1 MEKVSRRKQAVLDV
15 LDEEIAELEEKLQ
28 KVQPLIDELNT
39 LRATRARLLDERAMT
54 SGGGRRNAVLSMETV
69 ILDLREHG
77 SSTPQEMASR
87 LGIDA
92 SIVRSHLNRYR
103 DQRYRQNGNGE
114 WSLIGESDDED
125 EGDDE
130 RVG

>member
-28 KVQPLIDELNT
+28 KVQPLIDELAT
-39 LRATRARLLDERAMT
+39 LRATRARLLDERMIT
-54 SGGGRRNAVLSMETV
+54 SGRGGARTSQLTMETV
-69 ILDLREHG
+69 ILDLQQNG
-77 SSTPQEMASR
+77 SSTPQEMANR
-87 LGIDA
+87 MGVDA

-114 WSLIGESDDED
+114 WSLIGEDDED
-125 EGDDE
+125 EE
-130 RVG
+130 